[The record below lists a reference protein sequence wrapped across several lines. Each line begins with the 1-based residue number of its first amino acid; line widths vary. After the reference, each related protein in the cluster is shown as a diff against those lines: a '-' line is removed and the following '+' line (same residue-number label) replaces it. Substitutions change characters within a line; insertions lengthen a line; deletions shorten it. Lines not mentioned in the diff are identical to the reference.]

1 MLLVA
6 LIHLTAVLYILMI
19 VFNALGGI
27 GYQGRIF
34 IFFFF
39 SKYIGFFQLRNPTL
53 TLTGLFTQSVG
64 QVSDIY
70 TVYIT
75 PAGFTFTIWSV
86 IYIFL
91 GAGAIY
97 CE

>member
-1 MLLVA
+1 MLKDR
-6 LIHLTAVLYILMI
+6 LICVLNLP
-19 VFNALGGI
+19 
-27 GYQGRIF
+27 
-34 IFFFF
+34 
-39 SKYIGFFQLRNPTL
+39 K
-53 TLTGLFTQSVG
+53 GLFIQSVG
-64 QVSDIY
+64 QVSDKY

-97 CE
+97 CKKKPSTWN